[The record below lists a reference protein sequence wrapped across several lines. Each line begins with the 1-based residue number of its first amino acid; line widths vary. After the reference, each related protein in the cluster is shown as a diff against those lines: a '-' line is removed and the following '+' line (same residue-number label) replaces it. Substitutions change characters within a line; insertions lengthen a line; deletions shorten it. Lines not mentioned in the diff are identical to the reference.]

1 MPIITNEFNENNIL
15 GEPEDEVIRM
25 RDEWSNGRVRHVVF
39 GQYNGNLHRWVEFGS
54 INVPIADG
62 EGDTP

>member
-1 MPIITNEFNENNIL
+1 MRGLTEYHDINII
-15 GEPEDEVIRM
+15 GEPDDKSIRM

-39 GQYNGNLHRWVEFGS
+39 EQYNGNLRDWVEFGS